1 MSLLENHDLLTI
13 NPFHVHVHEPCFLGC
28 NPNFKLQVCNE
39 VLWTLRKSSA
49 KEIAKC
55 FFNCLWEL
63 GFKLTDDGEKRV
75 LKVIIP
81 KVSKFQKTYASVQ
94 GKSAREERRS
104 QWFTILVSPEEFSS
118 LPWNELRSLRQE
130 SKRLAEE
137 NEQLRSDIEE
147 SARELY
153 DQMEECQALQQ
164 QLTELKSTCNGKEQ
178 QAHRGRDY
186 SDVSSRQQQ
195 RQRLQIK

>member
-1 MSLLENHDLLTI
+1 M
-13 NPFHVHVHEPCFLGC
+13 
-28 NPNFKLQVCNE
+28 CNE

-153 DQMEECQALQQ
+153 DQMEECQTLQQ

-186 SDVSSRQQQ
+186 SDMCHQDNS
-195 RQRLQIK
+195 K